1 MLRTAWALRALSVAL
16 VVSIGPSGKQTA
28 AGDPYGRDPQGYAP
42 PHRFA
47 PGERS
52 VEIGFRPDEQLV
64 HLGEKLFFDV
74 RLSAT
79 GRTACA
85 SCHDPR
91 YSFAEPRRVSISD
104 NGQIGRRNAPSLLDV
119 GLLPRLMWDGKFHAL
134 ERQAFGPF
142 ERGEMGIGVE
152 QAVQRLNA
160 DPRYAHLFREALGIW
175 PTPDSMARALAA
187 FQRTLISRESRVDR
201 FLITKEAAGLT
212 SLELDGYAIFTRKA
226 QCSACHRL
234 FPTLPDGR
242 KPRRPLFSDFQFYNL
257 GVGFRYG
264 EPADAGRFELTRQ
277 QPDWGAFRTP
287 SLRNSAKTPPY
298 MHDGS
303 LATLE
308 DVVEFYSAGGRPN
321 PNQSPLIRPLHLDG
335 YEKSALVAFLRAMG
349 E

>member
-1 MLRTAWALRALSVAL
+1 MLRTAWALRALCVAL

-28 AGDPYGRDPQGYAP
+28 AGDPYGREPQGYAP

-47 PGERS
+47 PGERGI
-52 VEIGFRPDEQLV
+52 EIGFRPGDQLV

-74 RLSAT
+74 RLSTT

-104 NGQIGRRNAPSLLDV
+104 NGQRGRRNAPSLLDV
-119 GLLPRLMWDGKFHAL
+119 GLQPRLMWDAKFHAL
-134 ERQAFGPF
+134 EQQAFGPF

-152 QAVQRLNA
+152 EAVRRLNA
-160 DPRYAHLFREALGIW
+160 DSRYAHLFRESLGIW
-175 PTPDSMARALAA
+175 PTPDGMARALAA
-187 FQRTLISRESRVDR
+187 FQRTLVSRESRVDR
-201 FLITKEAAGLT
+201 FLITNDASGLT
-212 SLELDGYAIFTRKA
+212 SLELDGYGIFTRKA

-234 FPTLPDGR
+234 FPIQPDGR
-242 KPRRPLFSDFQFYNL
+242 KPRRPVFSDFQVHNL
-257 GVGFRYG
+257 GIGFRYG
-264 EPADAGRFELTRQ
+264 QLADAGRYELTRQ

-308 DVVEFYSAGGRPN
+308 DVVEFYSAGGGPN
-321 PNQSPLIRPLHLDG
+321 PNLSPLIRPLHLDG